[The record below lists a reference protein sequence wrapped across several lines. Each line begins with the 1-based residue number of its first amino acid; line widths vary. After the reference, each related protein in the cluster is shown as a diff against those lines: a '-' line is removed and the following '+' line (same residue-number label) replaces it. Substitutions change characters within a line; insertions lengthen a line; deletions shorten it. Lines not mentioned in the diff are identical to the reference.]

1 VVGTVTR
8 YVIVGAGSVGAVIG
22 GRLAEAGSDVLLV
35 ARGAHLAALVADG
48 LRLEE
53 PDRARTIAVP
63 AVAEPDWRPGDVA
76 LVCVKSQDTAAA
88 LRDVPRDVP
97 VVSAQNGVVNE
108 RWAHEAGFTDV
119 YGMCVV
125 LPAELAEPGV
135 VVNSFAPAPGR
146 LDTGRWPDGVDERA
160 ERIVADLGAAGF
172 RGQPEPA
179 VMRWK
184 YRKLVL
190 NLLNAADAACAPDD
204 PDLPELVRAARTE
217 GERVIDAAGIPIASR
232 DEDRE
237 RRGDLQIVP
246 VPGRTREGSSTR
258 QSLRRG
264 AGSVEVDFL
273 NGEIVA
279 IGTRHGVPTPVNAVL
294 QATATQMA
302 AAGEPPG
309 ARRAA
314 DLLAEAAAT
323 TP

>member
-1 VVGTVTR
+1 MR

-35 ARGAHLAALVADG
+35 ARGAHLAALASAG

-63 AVAEPDWRPGDVA
+63 AAAQADWRPGDVA

-97 VVSAQNGVVNE
+97 VVCAQNGVANE
-108 RWAHEAGFTDV
+108 RWAHAAGFADV
-119 YGMCVV
+119 YAMCVV
-125 LPAELAEPGV
+125 LPAELVEPGV
-135 VVNSFAPAPGR
+135 VVNSFGPAPGL
-146 LDTGRWPDGVDERA
+146 LDVGRWPDGVDERA

-172 RGQPEPA
+172 RGRAEPA

-184 YRKLVL
+184 YRKLVT
-190 NLLNAADAACAPDD
+190 NLGNAADAACDPDD
-204 PDLPELVRAARTE
+204 PELDALVRTARAE
-217 GERVIDAAGIPIASR
+217 GERAVEAAGIPIASR
-232 DEDRE
+232 AEDRE
-237 RRGDLQIVP
+237 RRGDLRILP
-246 VPGRTREGSSTR
+246 VAGRDREGSSTR

-264 AGSVEVDFL
+264 STSVEVDFL

-279 IGTRHGVPTPVNAVL
+279 LGARHGIATPVNAVL
-294 QATATQMA
+294 QATLAEMA
-302 AAGEPPG
+302 AAGEAPG
-309 ARRAA
+309 SRRAA
-314 DLLAEAAAT
+314 DLLAEAAVR

>member
-1 VVGTVTR
+1 
-8 YVIVGAGSVGAVIG
+8 VIVGAGSVGAVIG

-35 ARGAHLAALVADG
+35 ARGAHLAALVAGG

-53 PDRARTIAVP
+53 PDHARTIAVP
-63 AVAEPDWRPGDVA
+63 AVAEADWRPGDVA

-97 VVSAQNGVVNE
+97 VVCAQNGVTNE
-108 RWAHEAGFTDV
+108 RWAHEAGFRDV

-125 LPAELAEPGV
+125 LPAELVEPGV

-146 LDTGRWPDGVDERA
+146 LDLGRWPDGVDERV

-172 RGQPEPA
+172 RGRAEPA

-184 YRKLVL
+184 YRKLVT
-190 NLLNAADAACAPDD
+190 NLGNAADAACAPDD
-204 PDLPELVRAARTE
+204 PDLAELVRAARAE
-217 GERVIDAAGIPIASR
+217 GERVLASAGISVASR
-232 DEDRE
+232 AEDAE
-237 RRGDLQIVP
+237 RRGDLYIEP

-264 AGSVEVDFL
+264 APSVEVDHL

-279 IGTRHGVPTPVNAVL
+279 LGARHGVPTPVNAVL
-294 QATATQMA
+294 QTTLAAMA
-302 AAGEPPG
+302 AAGELPG
-309 ARRAA
+309 SRRAV
-314 DLLAEAAAT
+314 DLLAAATAT